1 MLKID
6 FTKEELLKMVK
17 EISNYNGKFDEIANA
32 SDDLN
37 SFLEMFS
44 DKEELIRAWS
54 YGEAKYEDEYFRID
68 VYGNIKSLSKDEL
81 LEECE
86 ENRDEIIEEYVELV
100 QNNQIIDSE
109 NFVDDELLE
118 ELDFRLIVYKLS
130 EDLR

>member
-32 SDDLN
+32 SNDLN

-44 DKEELIRAWS
+44 DKEELVRAWS
-54 YGEAKYEDEYFRID
+54 YGGAKYEEEYFRID
-68 VYGNIKSLSKDEL
+68 VCGNIKSLSKDEL

-86 ENRDEIIEEYVELV
+86 ENRDVIIEEYVELV

-130 EDLR
+130 EDLE